1 MGNCV
6 SDSTEQEF
14 IVNKKLEKEVITFL
28 SQNKLKII
36 GQTIDNARN
45 FLLQNGYTVNTF
57 TYTDTN
63 KDILKQ
69 KRDTRRINLEVMN
82 DKVINVFPSFL

>member
-14 IVNKKLEKEVITFL
+14 IVNKKLEKEVIAFL

-36 GQTIDNARN
+36 GQTINNASS
-45 FLLQNGYTVNTF
+45 FLVQNGYTVNTF
-57 TYTDTN
+57 TYIDTN

>member
-28 SQNKLKII
+28 SQHKLKII